1 MYHARKSLFFPNE
14 KPFMKTE
21 GNLLDV
27 TMGTYDGDEVWESVG
42 NFMLNKIR
50 GKRNKTDVGLYRD
63 DGLAVF
69 KNISVP
75 ETECIKNF

>member
-1 MYHARKSLFFPNE
+1 
-14 KPFMKTE
+14 
-21 GNLLDV
+21 
-27 TMGTYDGDEVWESVG
+27 
-42 NFMLNKIR
+42 MLNKIR